1 MSTGMDADLS
11 PMTCS
16 RCGAEFGRGD
26 EHCPQCGASRAEAR
40 EPARGERDEVTEA
53 SKDSFPASDPPAY

>member
-1 MSTGMDADLS
+1 MDAELS

-26 EHCPQCGASRAEAR
+26 DHCPGCGASRAEAKGPPP
-40 EPARGERDEVTEA
+40 EDRDEVTEA
-53 SKDSFPASDPPAY
+53 SEDSFPASDPPAY